1 MGSRAYKQDMPP
13 EGGYAPVNFKRIPA
27 RTLISGKWLFA
38 GLVGYHIAGY
48 AYYTFCK
55 RPEVRAVK
63 TEANGFRLALQPLM
77 LAERDRMFIQQCKV
91 LSNMPNFPVFLHNF
105 PLLFISGG
113 SAQTDFHIF
122 LDVEL

>member
-1 MGSRAYKQDMPP
+1 MASRAYKQDMPL

-48 AYYTFCK
+48 TYYTLCK

-77 LAERDRMFIQQCKV
+77 LAERDRMFIQQCKK
-91 LSNMPNFPVFLHNF
+91 NRDAEIGKRNF
-105 PLLFISGG
+105 
-113 SAQTDFHIF
+113 
-122 LDVEL
+122 